1 LGYGVP
7 VLLLSRP
14 PYLRWAVASLIV
26 IAAFAWDVSRRATEP
41 YPFAARTI
49 TRGTEITE
57 DVLRWEAVP
66 RGTFTLPAL
75 DDVHALTDIREGDP
89 VTSSV
94 AGRGSVIP
102 ADWWAVPIGL
112 PSGIARGT
120 HVRITT
126 LDGVEVEGIVAVAA
140 TQDQFGLA
148 TQGAVAVP
156 EEAVSVVS
164 LAAAADALVVVVAP

>member
-1 LGYGVP
+1 
-7 VLLLSRP
+7 
-14 PYLRWAVASLIV
+14 
-26 IAAFAWDVSRRATEP
+26 
-41 YPFAARTI
+41 
-49 TRGTEITE
+49 
-57 DVLRWEAVP
+57 
-66 RGTFTLPAL
+66 
-75 DDVHALTDIREGDP
+75 
-89 VTSSV
+89 V
-94 AGRGSVIP
+94 AGGGSVNP